1 MDSSRDLAWH
11 MRLILEA
18 RIGKRMRIVNLLVR
32 NSVRALPQSGHL
44 CYKPEHA

>member
-1 MDSSRDLAWH
+1 MDLSWDLGWH

-18 RIGKRMRIVNLLVR
+18 RNGKRMRIVNLLVR